1 MVLISHIGLYNY
13 FVSQQVFPV
22 LHQTRS
28 ISCDWPADD
37 NHKASVFLQTKAQT
51 LPVCCPRFWF
61 PVCYVIMTHTIE
73 RPAKNRS
80 KDRRNDKFPD
90 YSVLGR
96 QETALSF
103 RFQTRLLTRKPSDAA
118 WSKHTS
124 QTWIRLSF
132 SRNISEKSIQ
142 ATFCPSASFRFRSVR
157 FCVIWGNLFTLE
169 QRTQLQEI
177 YDPSCNTQI

>member
-1 MVLISHIGLYNY
+1 M
-13 FVSQQVFPV
+13 FPV
-22 LHQTRS
+22 LHRTRC
-28 ISCDWPADD
+28 ITWGWPADD
-37 NHKASVFLQTKAQT
+37 NHKASDFLQTKAQT
-51 LPVCCPRFWF
+51 LPVCCPPVWF
-61 PVCYVIMTHTIE
+61 PVCYVIMTHTNE

-80 KDRRNDKFPD
+80 KDRRNDNLPD

-103 RFQTRLLTRKPSDAA
+103 RFQTRLLTRQPSDAA
-118 WSKHTS
+118 CPEHTS

-157 FCVIWGNLFTLE
+157 FWGNLFTLE

-177 YDPSCNTQI
+177 YDPSCNRQI